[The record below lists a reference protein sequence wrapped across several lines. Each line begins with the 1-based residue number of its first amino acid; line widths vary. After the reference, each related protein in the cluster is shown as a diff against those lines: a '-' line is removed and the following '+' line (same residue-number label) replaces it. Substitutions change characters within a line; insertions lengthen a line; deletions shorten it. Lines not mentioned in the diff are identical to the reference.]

1 MTTLVL
7 VFKKIESKDK
17 TKYNN
22 FHLSSK
28 AKAIIN
34 ESNIENM
41 FNYKI
46 IAIIANI
53 RKSLGKR
60 SGQIIDSIIDHNIS
74 IYRYIKLPK
83 ESDHPRKGLINI
95 QNTDD
100 NKCFKW
106 CFIRYLD
113 PANHLPAR
121 LQKLTK
127 NLQIGLIL
135 KNFQSK
141 LEIFIKLK
149 KRGPLALV
157 VLAMKIKNTPNICI
171 KTMW

>member
-1 MTTLVL
+1 MNSFNPELQFKDTESSESTKSRISKLIELLTQIRGFKFMTTLVL

-60 SGQIIDSIIDHNIS
+60 SG
-74 IYRYIKLPK
+74 
-83 ESDHPRKGLINI
+83 
-95 QNTDD
+95 
-100 NKCFKW
+100 
-106 CFIRYLD
+106 
-113 PANHLPAR
+113 
-121 LQKLTK
+121 
-127 NLQIGLIL
+127 
-135 KNFQSK
+135 
-141 LEIFIKLK
+141 
-149 KRGPLALV
+149 
-157 VLAMKIKNTPNICI
+157 
-171 KTMW
+171 